1 MKYQLIKE
9 RDPLLSPIEQIFYNR
24 GISLQEIQNFIN
36 PTENSLVTPLK
47 FDNILEGFK
56 ILLKHIKNWDK
67 VYLQVDCDAD
77 GMTSAAILINYLHRR
92 FPIWVDNCLSYHFH
106 KGKEHG
112 IELNEVSDDIKLVIA
127 PDASSNEFDIH
138 KQLYDKGVDVLI
150 LDHHKAEEVSQWAC
164 VINNQLCDYPNKT
177 LSGAGVVYKFC
188 AFMDNYFEVPY
199 AQDFLDLASLGII
212 ADVMNLTNLETRYI
226 ISKGL
231 SNIQNPFFKEMV
243 HMQSYNLQDGV
254 TPSGVGW
261 YISPYIN
268 AMMRSGTQEEKKLM
282 FEAMLESK
290 AYTNIPSTKRG
301 ASIGEEELLV
311 EQAVRVASRV
321 KDRQNKER
329 DKFYKEV
336 AQTIADENLNKDQII
351 VVALDDCNENLRGL
365 IANKVMGDFHKPTM
379 ILDDNGMGSARG
391 ISEPQFDDFRGYC
404 LGSEY
409 INWAEGH
416 NNAFGVSVNDVSA
429 FVEEANE
436 ALKDVDFD
444 SSTYKVDFIIDESDL
459 DSSLLSEVSKL
470 DKCWGNGFEEATFA
484 IEGIN
489 VTSNNIQLM
498 SPDKHPTL
506 KIITRN
512 GVQIIK
518 FKSSEE
524 EYESLCSDGCV
535 TINIVGTCAKNVW
548 NNRVSYQILVQD
560 YEVVDRQE
568 YYF

>member
-67 VYLQVDCDAD
+67 TYLQVDCDAD

-92 FPIWVDNCLSYHFH
+92 FPIWIDNCLSYHFH

-138 KQLYDKGVDVLI
+138 KQLYDRGVDVLI

-336 AQTIADENLNKDQII
+336 AQTIADENLNKDIAEKVKAFNRLHPEKIVEHNRLLAQRPEII
-351 VVALDDCNENLRGL
+351 QMNKELAEEMWLRMPDVREEMSKFRRDNPEL
-365 IANKVMGDFHKPTM
+365 SSMDFYDAFWKAHP
-379 ILDDNGMGSARG
+379 
-391 ISEPQFDDFRGYC
+391 
-404 LGSEY
+404 EY
-409 INWAEGH
+409 
-416 NNAFGVSVNDVSA
+416 
-429 FVEEANE
+429 
-436 ALKDVDFD
+436 
-444 SSTYKVDFIIDESDL
+444 
-459 DSSLLSEVSKL
+459 KL
-470 DKCWGNGFEEATFA
+470 
-484 IEGIN
+484 
-489 VTSNNIQLM
+489 LM
-498 SPDKHPTL
+498 SKIRKEIGAQRRQAKHADTL
-506 KIITRN
+506 
-512 GVQIIK
+512 
-518 FKSSEE
+518 
-524 EYESLCSDGCV
+524 
-535 TINIVGTCAKNVW
+535 
-548 NNRVSYQILVQD
+548 
-560 YEVVDRQE
+560 
-568 YYF
+568 